1 MDNSKLPVTVCIPVR
16 NGGRNLGECLE
27 SLRGAFAEVVV
38 VDSQSTDGT
47 RETALRTGIEVLEFR
62 WDGKF
67 PKKRNWF
74 LRMRGVKTPWVLFL
88 DADERVTPDFVAEL
102 RHRLPEAKEAGFWL
116 TFDNWF
122 ESGFLRHGDVFR
134 KLALF
139 RPETGE
145 YERFPEEMWSGL
157 DMEVHEH
164 PVLRG
169 KVGEIQARL
178 QHFPFRDAESYRAK
192 HEEYAQWEV
201 RRRQWLD
208 RSGWEAWAA
217 LTTRQWFKY
226 RYLEKWWLGPL
237 YFLVSYLG
245 KAGFLD
251 GKAGWNFARLKLDY
265 FRRIRSKLLETRKTS
280 R

>member
-1 MDNSKLPVTVCIPVR
+1 MENSKLPVTVCVPVR
-16 NGGRNLGECLE
+16 NGGKDLEECLG
-27 SLRGAFAEVVV
+27 SLEGAFAEVVV

-47 RETALRTGIEVLEFR
+47 GDVARRVGAEVLEFR

-74 LRMRGVKTPWVLFL
+74 LRTRGVRTPWVLFL
-88 DADERVTPDFVAEL
+88 DADERVTPEFVAEL
-102 RHRLPEAKEAGFWL
+102 RRRLPGAEEAGFWV

-122 ESGFLRHGDVFR
+122 GRRFLRHGDAFR

-139 RPETGE
+139 RPDAGE

-169 KVGEIQARL
+169 RVGEIRARL
-178 QHFPFRDAESYRAK
+178 RHYPFRDAESYRAK
-192 HEEYAQWEV
+192 HGEYAQWEA

-208 RSGWEAWAA
+208 RAGPEAWAA
-217 LTTRQWFKY
+217 LTGRQRFKY
-226 RYLEKWWLGPL
+226 RHLGKWWLGPL
-237 YFLVSYLG
+237 YFLVSYVG

-251 GKAGWNFARLKLDY
+251 GREGWEFARLKLEY
-265 FRRIRSKLLETRKTS
+265 FGRMRGKVKELERECS
-280 R
+280 

>member
-1 MDNSKLPVTVCIPVR
+1 M
-16 NGGRNLGECLE
+16 
-27 SLRGAFAEVVV
+27 
-38 VDSQSTDGT
+38 VDSESTDGT
-47 RETALRTGIEVLEFR
+47 KELAIRLGAEVLEFR

-74 LRMRGVKTPWVLFL
+74 LQTRGVTTPWVLFL
-88 DADERVTPDFVAEL
+88 DSDERVTPEFVAEL
-102 RHRLPEAKEAGFWL
+102 RCRLPDAAETGFWVM
-116 TFDNWF
+116 FDNWF
-122 ESGFLRHGDVFR
+122 GSRFLRHGDAFR

-139 RPETGE
+139 RPGAGE

-169 KVGEIQARL
+169 KVGEIRTRL
-178 QHFPFRDAESYRAK
+178 QHFPFRDGESYRVK
-192 HEEYAQWEV
+192 HGEYAQWEV

-208 RSGWEAWAA
+208 GVGPEVWAG
-217 LTTRQWFKY
+217 LTARQRFKY

-251 GKAGWNFARLKLDY
+251 GKAGWDFARLKLEY
-265 FRRIRSKLLETRKTS
+265 FRRIRNKLMEAKKLS
-280 R
+280 P